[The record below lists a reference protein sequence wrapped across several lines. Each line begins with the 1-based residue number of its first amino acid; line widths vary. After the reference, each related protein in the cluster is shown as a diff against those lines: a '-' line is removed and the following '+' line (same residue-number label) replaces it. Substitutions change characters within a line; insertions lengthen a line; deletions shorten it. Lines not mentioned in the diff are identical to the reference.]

1 MRETAGEQANGSKPE
16 MTSGAPPR
24 VDPIEQYWT
33 NLAANLPPTVR
44 ESFLNNI
51 REQHRVNRHY
61 L

>member
-1 MRETAGEQANGSKPE
+1 